1 MRSNIMIGLKTKILN
16 TLKSGKSV
24 SGKQFAARH
33 NVTEATVA
41 ARVSELRREGFA
53 IYYNKKTDSQGR
65 KASFYRI
72 GAPRRSIVAAGYAA
86 LGVAG

>member
-1 MRSNIMIGLKTKILN
+1 MISLKSKILN
-16 TLKSGKSV
+16 TLKSGKAV

>member
-1 MRSNIMIGLKTKILN
+1 MISLKSKILN
-16 TLKSGKSV
+16 TLKSGKAV

-33 NVTEATVA
+33 NVAETTVA

-53 IYYNKKTDSQGR
+53 VYLNKKTDSQGR

-72 GAPRRSIVAAGYAA
+72 GAPRRAVVAAGYKA

>member
-1 MRSNIMIGLKTKILN
+1 MIGLKTKILN
-16 TLKSGKSV
+16 TLKSGKAV

-33 NVTEATVA
+33 NVTETTVA

-53 IYYNKKTDSQGR
+53 VYLNKKTDSQGR

-72 GAPRRSIVAAGYAA
+72 GAPTRKVVAAGYAA

>member
-1 MRSNIMIGLKTKILN
+1 MIGLKTKILN

-33 NVTEATVA
+33 NVTETTVA

-53 IYYNKKTDSQGR
+53 VYLNKKN
-65 KASFYRI
+65 
-72 GAPRRSIVAAGYAA
+72 
-86 LGVAG
+86 